1 MKFFKTTRIPKLSWI
16 PEQEWQTVC
25 TKRSIHIQQH
35 PNEQLVGL
43 AYNNQQQVVQVTRNI
58 RVPLFSYYVT
68 LLENRHTHKS
78 VLSKRS
84 HMTIQH
90 LSTRQFGSNEFAEFS
105 LLDIHVREEGLGER
119 GLLLE
124 SLIHDIK
131 HKYTHYLVSG
141 DFTAISYGGRVS
153 AECFTRYG
161 FTIEQDRLILKNF
174 HDRLFVS

>member
-1 MKFFKTTRIPKLSWI
+1 MKFFRTTRTPELSWI

-25 TKRSIHIQQH
+25 AKRSIHIQQH

-43 AYNNQQQVVQVTRNI
+43 AYNNQQQIVQVTRNI
-58 RVPLFSYYVT
+58 HVPLFSYYVT
-68 LLENRHTHKS
+68 LLENRHTHKT

-90 LSTRQFGSNEFAEFS
+90 LSSRLYGSSEFAEFS

-124 SLIHDIK
+124 SLIHDIQ
-131 HKYTHYLVSG
+131 HQYTHYRVSG
-141 DFTAISYGGRVS
+141 DFTAISYDGRVS

>member
-1 MKFFKTTRIPKLSWI
+1 MKFFKSPRVLELKWIPK
-16 PEQEWQTVC
+16 QDWQTVC
-25 TKRSIHIQQH
+25 TKRMIDIPHH
-35 PNEQLVGL
+35 PNEQIVGL

-58 RVPLFSYYVT
+58 QAPLFGYYVT
-68 LLENRHTHKS
+68 LLENRQAKKT

-90 LSTRQFGSNEFAEFS
+90 LSTRLFGSVELVEFS

-124 SLIHDIK
+124 ALIQDIEQ
-131 HKYTHYLVSG
+131 KYTHYRVSG
-141 DFTAISYGGRVS
+141 DFTTISYGGRVS

-161 FTIEQDRLILKNF
+161 FTIDQDRLILKNY

>member
-1 MKFFKTTRIPKLSWI
+1 MKFFRSPRTPELSWI
-16 PEQEWQTVC
+16 PEPNWQTVC
-25 TKRSIHIQQH
+25 TERSIDIQQH
-35 PNEQLVGL
+35 PNEQIVGL

-58 RVPLFSYYVT
+58 HAPLFSYYVT
-68 LLENRHTHKS
+68 LLENRRTNKT

-90 LSTRQFGSNEFAEFS
+90 LSTRLHGSSKFAEFS

-124 SLIHDIK
+124 SLIHDIQ
-131 HKYTHYLVSG
+131 HKYTHYRVSG
-141 DFTAISYGGRVS
+141 DFIAISYGGRVS

>member
-1 MKFFKTTRIPKLSWI
+1 MKLFKTPQTLELEWI
-16 PEQEWQTVC
+16 PEQEWQKVC
-25 TKRSIHIQQH
+25 TQRMIDIPHH

-58 RVPLFSYYVT
+58 QAALSGYYVT
-68 LLENRHTHKS
+68 LLENRQTNKTI
-78 VLSKRS
+78 LSKRS

-90 LSTRQFGSNEFAEFS
+90 LSTRLFGSVELAEFS

-124 SLIHDIK
+124 ALIHDIQN
-131 HKYTHYLVSG
+131 KYTHYLVSG
-141 DFTAISYGGRVS
+141 DFTDISYGGRVA

-161 FTIEQDRLILKNF
+161 FTIDQDRLILKNYQ
-174 HDRLFVS
+174 DRLFVS